1 MAVWGRK
8 ERKGP
13 ARELEVSGAMRK
25 VEFTLFAPDAKRVCV
40 AGSFNDWNTEG
51 YPLKKDGGGTWRTK
65 IDLPVGRHE
74 YKFFIDGVWAQDT
87 PCAEI
92 TPNAFGTHNCAIVV
106 S

>member
-1 MAVWGRK
+1 MAVWGSK

-13 ARELEVSGAMRK
+13 AREVQVSGTMRK
-25 VEFTLFAPDAKRVCV
+25 VEFSLFAPDAKRVFV

-51 YPLKKDGGGTWRTK
+51 HPLKKSSDGTWRTRV
-65 IDLPVGRHE
+65 DLPVGRHE
-74 YKFFIDGVWAQDT
+74 YKFFIDGAWAQNT

-92 TPNAFGTHNCAIVV
+92 TPNVFGTHNCAIVV